1 MRAHIRRLACVLL
14 YALPLAAASND
25 PKVEKEILAAMDA
38 YKEAMIHNDTATL
51 VKLLSDDLAFTHS
64 HGEFQNKAEVLKSA
78 TGPQHIMRMEFS
90 NTTVKIYGNTALV
103 KGRVDL
109 WHPDSVVHM
118 DVLHVWINGPKGWQ
132 LVARQATLL
141 SK

>member
-1 MRAHIRRLACVLL
+1 M
-14 YALPLAAASND
+14 AASNG
-25 PKVEKEILAAMDA
+25 PKVEKEILAIMET

-51 VKLLSDDLAFTHS
+51 DKLLSDDLVFTHS
-64 HGEFQNKAEVLKSA
+64 HGEFQNKAQVLKSE
-78 TGPQHIMRMEFS
+78 TGPPHIMRMEFS

-109 WHPDSVVHM
+109 WHSDSVVHM
-118 DVLHVWINGPKGWQ
+118 DILHVWVRGSKGWQ

-141 SK
+141 AK

>member
-1 MRAHIRRLACVLL
+1 MKWLACMFVW
-14 YALPLAAASND
+14 ALPLVGASNN
-25 PKVEKEILAAMDA
+25 PAAEKEILAVMET

-51 VKLLSDDLAFTHS
+51 DKLLSDDLAFTHS
-64 HGEFQNKAEVLKSA
+64 HGEFQNKAEVLKSEI
-78 TGPQHIMRMEFS
+78 GPPHILRMEFS

-118 DVLHVWINGPKGWQ
+118 DVLHVWIQGSKGWQ

-141 SK
+141 AK

>member
-1 MRAHIRRLACVLL
+1 MRALACILL
-14 YALPLAAASND
+14 WALPLGAATND
-25 PKVEKEILAAMDA
+25 PKTEKEILAVMET

-51 VKLLSDDLAFTHS
+51 DKLLSDDLAFTHS
-64 HGEFQNKAEVLKSA
+64 HGEFQNKAAVLKSSA
-78 TGPQHIMRMEFS
+78 PPQHILKMEFT
-90 NTTVKIYGNTALV
+90 NTVVSIYGKTALV

-118 DVLHVWINGPKGWQ
+118 DVLHVWINGAKGWQ

>member
-1 MRAHIRRLACVLL
+1 LW
-14 YALPLAAASND
+14 ALPLVAASND
-25 PKVEKEILAAMDA
+25 PKAEKEILAVMDT

-51 VKLLSDDLAFTHS
+51 DKLLSDDLAFTHS
-64 HGEFQNKAEVLKSA
+64 HGEFQDKAAVLKSE
-78 TGPQHIMRMEFS
+78 TGPQHIMKMEFT
-90 NTTVKIYGNTALV
+90 NTTVKIYGKTALV

-118 DVLHVWINGPKGWQ
+118 DVLHVWINGAKGWQ

-141 SK
+141 AK

>member
-1 MRAHIRRLACVLL
+1 MKRLVYILL
-14 YALPLAAASND
+14 MALSLRAASD
-25 PKVEKEILAAMDA
+25 DAKAEKEVLAAMDA

-51 VKLLSDDLAFTHS
+51 DRLLGDDLAFTHS
-64 HGEFQNKAEVLKSA
+64 HGEFQNKSAVLKSA
-78 TGPQHIMRMEFS
+78 IPPQHIMRMEFS

-109 WHPDSVVHM
+109 WHPDTVVHM
-118 DVLHVWINGPKGWQ
+118 DILHVWINRSAGWQ

-141 SK
+141 AK

>member
-1 MRAHIRRLACVLL
+1 MRWLACILVW
-14 YALPLAAASND
+14 ALPLVAASNG
-25 PKVEKEILAAMDA
+25 PKVEKEILAIMET

-51 VKLLSDDLAFTHS
+51 DKLLSDDLVFTHS
-64 HGEFQNKAEVLKSA
+64 HGEFQNKAQVLKSE
-78 TGPQHIMRMEFS
+78 TGPPHIMRMEFS

-109 WHPDSVVHM
+109 WHSDSVVHM
-118 DVLHVWINGPKGWQ
+118 DILHVWVRGSKGWQ

-141 SK
+141 AK

>member
-1 MRAHIRRLACVLL
+1 MRWLACILVW
-14 YALPLAAASND
+14 ALPLVAASND
-25 PKVEKEILAAMDA
+25 PTADKEILAVMET

-51 VKLLSDDLAFTHS
+51 DKLLSDDLAFTHS
-64 HGEFQNKAEVLKSA
+64 HGELQNKAEVLKSE
-78 TGPQHIMRMEFS
+78 TGPPHILRMEFS

-109 WHPDSVVHM
+109 WHSDSVVHM
-118 DVLHVWINGPKGWQ
+118 DVLHVWVQGSKGWQ

-141 SK
+141 AK

>member
-1 MRAHIRRLACVLL
+1 MRRLVCILL
-14 YALPLAAASND
+14 WALSLQAASND
-25 PKVEKEILAAMDA
+25 PKVEKEILATMDA

-51 VKLLSDDLAFTHS
+51 DKLLSDDLAFTHS
-64 HGEFQNKAEVLKSA
+64 HGEFQNKAAVLKSA
-78 TGPQHIMRMEFS
+78 TGPQHILRMEFS

-109 WHPDSVVHM
+109 WHPDVVVHM

-132 LVARQATLL
+132 LAARQATLL
-141 SK
+141 AK

>member
-1 MRAHIRRLACVLL
+1 MRALACIILW
-14 YALPLAAASND
+14 ALPLASASND
-25 PKVEKEILAAMDA
+25 PKVEKEILAVMES
-38 YKEAMIHNDTATL
+38 YKEAMIHNDVATL
-51 VKLLSDDLAFTHS
+51 DKLLSDDLAFTHS
-64 HGEFQNKAEVLKSA
+64 HGEFQDKAAVLKSSA
-78 TGPQHIMRMEFS
+78 PPQHILKMEFS

-118 DVLHVWINGPKGWQ
+118 DVLHVWINGAKGWQ

-141 SK
+141 AK